1 VGPRILEDGQ
11 KLQKYLF
18 MLSCG
23 LCQFKKII
31 KTELEK
37 IIPLLRS
44 PITGSTTWI
53 MCFALY
59 FVLSYPLQAGA
70 LGETPYHQVPGLI
83 DLRSS
88 FSDGAH
94 GIEELVRI
102 ARSRGFK
109 VLFINDHDRISVS
122 YGLPP
127 FRRIFKY
134 TREYPSI
141 ATHGTENYLNAI
153 RMAADKYP
161 DTIIIPGC
169 LTSPFYYWTG
179 SWIKRDLTLH
189 EYDRKILIL
198 NFEKPEDYE
207 GIPSISNGFSLR
219 HTKALLP
226 GVGLF
231 LVPLVIGVI
240 FLKWRGPYRLLGTA
254 IIVISTL
261 AIIDYNPFRGSL
273 YHPYAGDQG
282 IGPYQ
287 ELINYVNERGGYSFW
302 NYPEQRSGIRRH
314 GSIRVNTPP
323 YPQVIQESTDYTG
336 FAAIYGD
343 RITLTDPGKEWD
355 RVLNEFCRGER
366 KRAPWAIS
374 TADFHEEGRWGLKLG
389 DYPTTFLVR
398 EFSKRAVLEALE
410 KGRMYCSR
418 SDGRKWP
425 RLYYFYVSS
434 TRSGRAYM
442 GDTLDTPALPLI
454 KFRVSYYPETP
465 EPITILLIRGG
476 ELIETFTGRAPL
488 EIEYVDRRI
497 TPGKM
502 TFYRIMDG
510 KKHLTSNP
518 IFVRYRGS

>member
-1 VGPRILEDGQ
+1 MKKAISSPRG
-11 KLQKYLF
+11 
-18 MLSCG
+18 
-23 LCQFKKII
+23 
-31 KTELEK
+31 
-37 IIPLLRS
+37 
-44 PITGSTTWI
+44 PITSSMTWLI
-53 MCFALY
+53 GFALSL
-59 FVLSYPLQAGA
+59 VLSYPLAVSA
-70 LGETPYHQVPGLI
+70 SDETPYHQVPGLI

-127 FRRIFKY
+127 FRRIVKY

-141 ATHGTENYLNAI
+141 ATHGTEKYLNAI
-153 RMAADKYP
+153 RVAAAKYR

-169 LTSPFYYWTG
+169 ITSPFYYWTG
-179 SWIKRDLTLH
+179 SWVRGNLTLR
-189 EYDRKILIL
+189 EYDRKMLIL

-207 GIPSISNGFSLR
+207 GIPSIGNDFSLR
-219 HTKALLP
+219 YTKTLLP

-240 FLKWRGPYRLLGTA
+240 FLKWKGRYRLMGIA
-254 IIVISTL
+254 IIIISAL

-287 ELINYVNERGGYSFW
+287 ELINYVRERGGYSFW
-302 NYPEQRSGIRRH
+302 NYPEQRSGIRRQ
-314 GSIRVNTPP
+314 GPIRVSTPP
-323 YPQVIQESTDYTG
+323 YPQVIHESQDYTG

-343 RITLTDPGKEWD
+343 RITLIDPGREWD
-355 RVLNEFCRGER
+355 RVLNEFCAGER
-366 KRAPWAIS
+366 RRAPWAIS

-389 DYPTTFLVR
+389 AYPTTFLVR
-398 EFSKRAVLEALE
+398 EFSKKAILEALE

-425 RLYYFYVSS
+425 RLDYFHVSS
-434 TRSGRAYM
+434 TDSGRAYM
-442 GDTLDTPALPLI
+442 GETLNASSSPLI
-454 KFRVSYYPETP
+454 KFKVSYYPETP
-465 EPITILLIRGG
+465 APITILLIRGG
-476 ELIETFTGRAPL
+476 ELVETFTGRAPL
-488 EIEYVDRRI
+488 EIEYVDRSV

-518 IFVRYRGS
+518 IFVVYRIP